1 MKNFFEINIEDN
13 YLNELKDKII
23 ILFTKQ
29 KIFQN
34 INECLLFVFDIEKNN
49 NNYLKDFKE
58 SLIKIDSLLDSN
70 NIKDI
75 LDKKNN
81 ELEDKNT
88 KGNEQKDN
96 EIKGKYEDINLSI
109 DFIKYHRLLISNE
122 KLKDLKIREL
132 ENKLS
137 IYPFK
142 LKTENE
148 KIINVNI
155 KTFDERIFFSFYC
168 KNTDIFSIYESKF
181 YGLYPQFI
189 ITDNI
194 FKINDNI
201 IDKNKS
207 FEDNKIYDG
216 NIIILFYTN

>member
-1 MKNFFEINIEDN
+1 M
-13 YLNELKDKII
+13 
-23 ILFTKQ
+23 
-29 KIFQN
+29 
-34 INECLLFVFDIEKNN
+34 
-49 NNYLKDFKE
+49 
-58 SLIKIDSLLDSN
+58 
-70 NIKDI
+70 
-75 LDKKNN
+75 
-81 ELEDKNT
+81 